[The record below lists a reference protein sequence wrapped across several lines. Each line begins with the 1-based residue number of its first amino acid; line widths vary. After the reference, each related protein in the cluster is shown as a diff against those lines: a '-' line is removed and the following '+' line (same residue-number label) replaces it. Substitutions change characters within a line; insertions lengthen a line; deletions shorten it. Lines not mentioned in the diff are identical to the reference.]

1 MRSGRCTPSRPRCMG
16 EAARGYCTCHEES
29 RVIVGSHDSA
39 PVPAFDIDE
48 AEKRADGFRGRFRV
62 MAYDS
67 GDDLLEF
74 VALDAYNCDESEI
87 DGNDVDEIAQFACV
101 DDETKRAIVDTLN
114 AAPALIAE
122 IRALRSKLAEA
133 KRLGLEACALVHSA
147 IDNAPAPTSNDPGDQ
162 SSIAAGHSVA
172 DRIAAALEA
181 L

>member
-1 MRSGRCTPSRPRCMG
+1 MG
-16 EAARGYCTCHEES
+16 EAARGYCTCREES

-39 PVPAFDIDE
+39 PAPAFDIDA

-62 MAYDS
+62 MTYDS
-67 GDDLLEF
+67 SGDLLEF

-87 DGNDVDEIAQFACV
+87 DGNDGNDVDEIAQFACV

-122 IRALRSKLAEA
+122 IRALHSKLAEA
-133 KRLGLEACALVHSA
+133 KRLGLEACALAQPMIRDESA
-147 IDNAPAPTSNDPGDQ
+147 TDSL
-162 SSIAAGHSVA
+162 AAIVT
-172 DRIAAALEA
+172 RLEA